1 MANMEQGYTQLMES
15 IAGFFH
21 GVAEHKQ
28 WWLLGLV
35 VIVGIIILKRT
46 INYWQYRYYLRK
58 IGDLAE
64 YKRRHPALIEKDGE
78 ILCFKCHFNRQHR
91 AGLFIRCSRCNQILY
106 HGERKF

>member
-1 MANMEQGYTQLMES
+1 MDLEQGYIHLMES
-15 IAGFFH
+15 IAGFFK
-21 GVAEHKQ
+21 GLVEYKER
-28 WWLLGLV
+28 WLLAV
-35 VIVGIIILKRT
+35 AVIIFLIILKRS
-46 INYWQYRYYLRK
+46 IAYWQYRYYLRK

-91 AGLFIRCSRCNQILY
+91 AGLFIRCSRCDQILY